1 MNIKIFLL
9 VFVVLIVGCRSFEF
23 VYDKSPTIKLLEN
36 NTQVI
41 VGGEDTYIIK
51 SYISN
56 VVGKST
62 SSGKFKLLVSS
73 SQSSNK
79 TVIRDNQTVS
89 QIEIKHILSYNLQ
102 SGDGGCIIS
111 EAEISSSSTYNLKSS
126 GYSFGTDLA
135 KKETVNNN
143 IEKNINEFFHL
154 LTQNYSNLDC
164 KNEN

>member
-9 VFVVLIVGCRSFEF
+9 ALVALTVSCRSFEF
-23 VYDKSPTIKLLEN
+23 LYDKSPTIKLLEN

-41 VGGEDTYIIK
+41 VGGEDIYIIK
-51 SYISN
+51 SHINN
-56 VVGKST
+56 VIGKSA
-62 SSGKFKLLVSS
+62 SSGKFKLLVSASKS
-73 SQSSNK
+73 SDK

-89 QIEIKHILSYNLQ
+89 QIEIKHILNYSLQ
-102 SGDGGCIIS
+102 SEDRGCIIS
-111 EAEISSSSTYNLKSS
+111 ETEISSSSTYNLKSS

-143 IEKNINEFFHL
+143 IEKNINDFFYL
-154 LTQNYSNLDC
+154 LSQNHSNLDC